1 MLKKFL
7 YKYKLLPTKQNHSQ
21 PNSKKNI
28 FMPQKS

>member
-7 YKYKLLPTKQNHSQ
+7 YKLLRTKKNHSQ